1 MDVYRRDIVTD
12 CVKEL
17 KSHFDRDSFRLRRL
31 EAMRAEMLENWDL
44 AIEILDQVSSPSKD
58 CKKMLY
64 GKYYIFVWA
73 ICVSNL
79 ILLQIDFRRR
89 RFQQSSQKKKNCHLS
104 SAGR

>member
-44 AIEILDQVSSPSKD
+44 AIEILDQVSSPLID

-64 GKYYIFVWA
+64 GKYYMAV
-73 ICVSNL
+73 CVSNL

-104 SAGR
+104 CAGR

>member
-44 AIEILDQVSSPSKD
+44 AIEILDQVSSPLID

-64 GKYYIFVWA
+64 GKYYI
-73 ICVSNL
+73 IL
-79 ILLQIDFRRR
+79 I
-89 RFQQSSQKKKNCHLS
+89 SQFCL
-104 SAGR
+104 GYLCF

>member
-44 AIEILDQVSSPSKD
+44 AIEILDQVSSPLIV

-64 GKYYIFVWA
+64 GKYYIFVSA
-73 ICVSNL
+73 MCDSNL
-79 ILLQIDFRRR
+79 ILFQIDFRRR

>member
-64 GKYYIFVWA
+64 GKYYIILSGLSVF
-73 ICVSNL
+73 L
-79 ILLQIDFRRR
+79 I
-89 RFQQSSQKKKNCHLS
+89 
-104 SAGR
+104 